1 MLLLRA
7 WVEDDLAGLAAALD
21 QWAGLSLDGVGEHQA
36 AEVLPTDTRDRYD
49 WLLRHGLMPIFA
61 DMMNKRTRTT
71 LGPDID
77 DRTREVWRNRRL
89 ACISRALRLE
99 SVAGKMREA
108 LDAWGRPWA
117 TIKGFSL
124 ARRVYDQPAIRLTGD
139 IDILVGPE
147 HLREALGVLCA
158 IGGRMEPSR
167 KRSHEECVNLS
178 GIFIDLH
185 QAPVRIGR
193 MRFNP
198 TGEWLSRTQRA
209 DNYPCLSKHDE
220 LVLSFFHP
228 AVTDYLTART
238 VRLLDIVLQVKRHRE
253 TTDWQRLAE
262 DVRRFGLANAA
273 YATAI
278 YVNHL
283 FPSKNGAVV
292 PRHFVESLK
301 IDRFRRHY
309 WRFWLDRQP
318 DRLFADNPLMAQALF
333 NLWLNDSPLDWV
345 RAINDRRITLR

>member
-7 WVEDDLAGLAAALD
+7 WVEDDLAGLAATLD
-21 QWAGLSLDGVGEHQA
+21 QWADHSVDGIGEHQA
-36 AEVLPTDTRDRYD
+36 AEVLPTDKRDRYD
-49 WLLRHGLMPIFA
+49 WLLRHGLVPIFA
-61 DMMNKRTRTT
+61 DMLHKRIRTAP
-71 LGPDID
+71 GPGID

-89 ACISRALRLE
+89 ACISRSLRLE
-99 SVAGKMREA
+99 SVAGKMTKA

-124 ARRVYDQPAIRLTGD
+124 ARQVYDQPAIRLTGD
-139 IDILVGPE
+139 IDILVAPE
-147 HLREALGVLCA
+147 HLREALEVLCA
-158 IGGRMEPSR
+158 IGGRKEPPR
-167 KRSHEECVNLS
+167 KRSHEECVYLS

-185 QAPVRIGR
+185 RAPVRIGR

-198 TGEWLSRTQRA
+198 SGEWLSRTQRA
-209 DNYPCLSKHDE
+209 ENYPCLSEHDE

-238 VRLLDIVLQVKRHRE
+238 VRLLDIVLQMRRHRE
-253 TTDWQRLAE
+253 TTDWQRLAA
-262 DVRRFGLANAA
+262 DVSRLGLANAA

-283 FPSKNGAVV
+283 FPSKNGPLV
-292 PRHFVESLK
+292 PRHFIDSLK
-301 IDRFRRHY
+301 VDRFRRRY

-318 DRLFADNPLMAQALF
+318 DRLFADKPLIAQALF
-333 NLWLNDSPLDWV
+333 NLWLNDAPLDWA
-345 RAINDRRITLR
+345 RAIIDRRLTFR